1 MKKRTGNHTKT
12 AAITAIALTAAVMAP
27 AMTMRNTRGAQQ
39 ENPSVGL
46 EENAVW
52 TDEENFRAELT
63 VKIRGLDEVHT
74 DSAQETAEPD
84 QDPGNDVQDEEIVEQ
99 ENSQDADEDEIQ
111 MQSELSEE
119 EPEQADQKTEYF
131 MITYISEYFQPDIDT
146 LSEQTQAEPVAVIN
160 QKGESTEIIRLTSI
174 IDTEKMEEGEIA
186 FSFPVLLREEYRTPQ
201 EDMMYSV
208 IQEEPLQKD
217 RPGAASYLQMGS
229 GEEAQILAEGESPV
243 LHVRAVQQT
252 PEEPEPTEVLEP
264 TKVPEPDPSQ
274 SPDSTE
280 SPAPNPTKKPTAV
293 PTETPKATPT
303 PRPSSTPVPSPTVSQ
318 AGVNGFGTN
327 FGVTPTP
334 ASDPVSYQS
343 SSYGSQTG
351 ISYKTASKPATGDQ
365 TETGLSIVLLLFA
378 AMSGIGAF
386 ARLKGKNER

>member
-84 QDPGNDVQDEEIVEQ
+84 QDPGNDVQNEEIVEQ

-174 IDTEKMEEGEIA
+174 IDIEKMEEGETA
-186 FSFPVLLREEYRTPQ
+186 LSFPVLLREEYRTPQ

-229 GEEAQILAEGESPV
+229 GEEAQILAEGE
-243 LHVRAVQQT
+243 
-252 PEEPEPTEVLEP
+252 
-264 TKVPEPDPSQ
+264 
-274 SPDSTE
+274 
-280 SPAPNPTKKPTAV
+280 
-293 PTETPKATPT
+293 
-303 PRPSSTPVPSPTVSQ
+303 
-318 AGVNGFGTN
+318 
-327 FGVTPTP
+327 
-334 ASDPVSYQS
+334 
-343 SSYGSQTG
+343 
-351 ISYKTASKPATGDQ
+351 
-365 TETGLSIVLLLFA
+365 
-378 AMSGIGAF
+378 
-386 ARLKGKNER
+386 

>member
-84 QDPGNDVQDEEIVEQ
+84 QDPGNDVQNEEIVEQ

-174 IDTEKMEEGEIA
+174 IDTEKMEEGETA
-186 FSFPVLLREEYRTPQ
+186 LSFPVLLREEYRTPQ

-334 ASDPVSYQS
+334 YPCIRS
-343 SSYGSQTG
+343 GF
-351 ISYKTASKPATGDQ
+351 
-365 TETGLSIVLLLFA
+365 LSEQQLRQPDWNFL
-378 AMSGIGAF
+378 
-386 ARLKGKNER
+386 

>member
-174 IDTEKMEEGEIA
+174 IDTEKMEEGE
-186 FSFPVLLREEYRTPQ
+186 
-201 EDMMYSV
+201 
-208 IQEEPLQKD
+208 
-217 RPGAASYLQMGS
+217 
-229 GEEAQILAEGESPV
+229 
-243 LHVRAVQQT
+243 
-252 PEEPEPTEVLEP
+252 
-264 TKVPEPDPSQ
+264 
-274 SPDSTE
+274 
-280 SPAPNPTKKPTAV
+280 
-293 PTETPKATPT
+293 
-303 PRPSSTPVPSPTVSQ
+303 
-318 AGVNGFGTN
+318 
-327 FGVTPTP
+327 
-334 ASDPVSYQS
+334 
-343 SSYGSQTG
+343 
-351 ISYKTASKPATGDQ
+351 TAS
-365 TETGLSIVLLLFA
+365 VFR
-378 AMSGIGAF
+378 F
-386 ARLKGKNER
+386 Y